1 MRPTNASSGQEVK
14 VMSVHRRF
22 RMRVFPGMI
31 IAAICLGA
39 YPAIAQGAGSLRF
52 GAYGGSLLEAQKV
65 NLGKPFMALTG
76 VNIEWTAG
84 TEEVYANKL
93 LAAGGRNP
101 PFDLVMLD
109 EPWYSLVRIRGLAEK
124 LDTATVP
131 TLGDVLAEFRLPDD
145 LGTCLFS
152 FTSGIVYNT
161 AKFKDA
167 GLPAPSRWQDLAN
180 PKLSGRV
187 GTQTLAATSP
197 KHLLAAYAIEFS
209 DAPTNWDHAIDA
221 VAKIKFHSF
230 SSGAADLMAKIEA
243 GDVWAAPIANG
254 RAYALIEKGLPVEF
268 VMPDNG
274 NGTKGGLS
282 CTTIVIPRGSRTK
295 ANAEKLISFALTPGA
310 QLMQATA
317 ATPYGP
323 VIGSLDRILEKAP
336 KLAEQ
341 IPFGQTIKTSLRLS
355 WDGASME
362 KFPQYVEAWNR
373 KVQR

>member
-1 MRPTNASSGQEVK
+1 
-14 VMSVHRRF
+14 MSAVRRL
-22 RMRVFPGMI
+22 R
-31 IAAICLGA
+31 L
-39 YPAIAQGAGSLRF
+39 PAIAGTIFAFIGFGAHPAVGQQGGSVRF
-52 GAYGGSLLEAQKV
+52 GAYGGSLLEAQKI
-65 NLGKPFMALTG
+65 NLGKPFTALTG
-76 VNIEWTAG
+76 INVEWTAG
-84 TEEVYANKL
+84 TEEVYANKI
-93 LAAGGRNP
+93 LAAGGHNP
-101 PFDLVMLD
+101 PFDVVMLD

-124 LDTATVP
+124 LDAAAVP
-131 TLGDVLAEFRLPDD
+131 TLSDVLREYRVPDD
-145 LGTCLFS
+145 MGSCLFS

-167 GLPAPSRWQDLAN
+167 GMTSPTRWQDLAN

-187 GTQTLAATSP
+187 GTQTLAATAP
-197 KHLLAAYAIEFS
+197 KHLLAAYAIEFG
-209 DAPTNWDHAIDA
+209 DAPTNWDRAIDA

-230 SSGAADLMAKIEA
+230 SSGAADLMAKMES

-254 RAYALIEKGLPVEF
+254 RAYALIEKGLPFEY

-274 NGTKGGLS
+274 NGSKGGLS
-282 CTTIVIPRGSRTK
+282 CTTVAIPKGTRNR
-295 ANAEKLISFALTPGA
+295 ANAEKFVTFALTPGT

-336 KLAEQ
+336 KIAEQ
-341 IPFGQTIKTSLRLS
+341 IPFGPSIKSSLRLP
-355 WDGASME
+355 WDASTVE